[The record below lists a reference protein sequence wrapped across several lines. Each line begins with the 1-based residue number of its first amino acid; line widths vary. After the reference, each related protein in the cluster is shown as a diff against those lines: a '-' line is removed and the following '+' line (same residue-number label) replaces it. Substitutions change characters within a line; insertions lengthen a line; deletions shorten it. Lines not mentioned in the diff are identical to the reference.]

1 MIVSGYQA
9 VCLQFPDRDANQE
22 RSLLSPGQRPVRQ
35 DHSAGMMLIL
45 DYKTGSLHRY
55 DVNSGLLDRNIAHIN
70 SGLLDR
76 IIAQV

>member
-22 RSLLSPGQRPVRQ
+22 GSLLSPGPRPVGQ
-35 DHSAGMMLIL
+35 DHSAGMIL

-55 DVNSGLLDRNIAHIN
+55 DVNSGLLDRNIA
-70 SGLLDR
+70 
-76 IIAQV
+76 QV